1 MKMEKICV
9 YCGSAD
15 GLPGVYLEGAR
26 ALGAALARRGASLVY
41 GAGRTGLMGTVADAV
56 LEEGGEVLGVIP
68 EMFYTPVLAHPG
80 LTSLEITPDM
90 HTRKARMA
98 EIADAFIALPG
109 GFGTFEEFFE
119 ILTWA
124 QIGLHRKPIGLLNI
138 AGYYD
143 PLLEMVERAQGEG
156 FIYAEHRALFQ
167 CETEPEALLEALA
180 AYTPPPGL
188 ERWVEREHDRGE
200 AETGR

>member
-1 MKMEKICV
+1 MEKICV

-15 GLPGVYLEGAR
+15 NLPDRYLDGAR
-26 ALGAALARRGASLVY
+26 ALGAALARRGLTLVY
-41 GAGRTGLMGTVADAV
+41 GAGRTGLMGAVADAV
-56 LEEGGEVLGVIP
+56 LENGGEVIGVIP
-68 EMFYTPVLAHPG
+68 EMFYTPVLAHAG

-124 QIGLHRKPIGLLNI
+124 QIGLHRKPICLLNV

-143 PLLEMVERAQGEG
+143 PMLAMVEHARSEG
-156 FIYAEHRALFQ
+156 FIYEEHRALFQ
-167 CETEPEALLEALA
+167 CEAQPEALLDALA
-180 AYTPPPGL
+180 AYTPPEGL
-188 ERWVEREHDRGE
+188 ERWVEREAQGTD
-200 AETGR
+200 GRQ